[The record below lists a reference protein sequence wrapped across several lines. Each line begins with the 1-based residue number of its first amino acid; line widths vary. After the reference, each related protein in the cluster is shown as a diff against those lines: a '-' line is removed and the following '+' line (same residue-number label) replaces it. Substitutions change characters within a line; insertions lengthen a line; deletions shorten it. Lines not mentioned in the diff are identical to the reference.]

1 MKQIKAVEMVR
12 EIRDRMY
19 EETKNL
25 KGDAL
30 KRYYANKS
38 KWALL
43 NVKTH
48 TPQMSHK

>member
-25 KGDAL
+25 KGIAL
-30 KRYYANKS
+30 KRYYADKA

-43 NVKTH
+43 NANARS
-48 TPQMSHK
+48 PQMSHK